1 LILRLVGYGLLLA
14 VLTVIVWQVP
24 VLWELALV
32 AAIGG
37 IYWFFFRIPP
47 DSD

>member
-1 LILRLVGYGLLLA
+1 VLA
-14 VLTVIVWQVP
+14 GIVSFYP

-47 DSD
+47 QDN